1 MRFEEFQYIRPNMDD
16 WKTEFDL
23 KLEAFNNAEN
33 FEAQVKAM
41 EEINDLR
48 NSMDTMRTLCSIRY
62 TIDST
67 DEFYTAEQD
76 YFDEISPLI
85 EEKVTEFYKELVSSK
100 YKSELEGK
108 FGRQLFALAEGQL
121 KTFSP
126 EIIELLQQ
134 ENKLTSEYGKLVA
147 AAKIQFD
154 GKEQTIAQLSA
165 YAENKDRNVRRES
178 IDARSSYYSENLEKF
193 DGIYDKLVTIRTEIA
208 QKLGYKNFIE
218 LGYYRMG
225 RTDYTPEMVVN
236 YRKQIV
242 DQVVPLV
249 SKLYKRQEKRI
260 GVDEL
265 KFYDEKFNFKSGNAE
280 PQGTPEWIIENG
292 QKMYEE
298 MSSETGEFFNFMV
311 EHNLLDLVAKKGKQG
326 GGYCTYLPDFKSP
339 FIFSNFNGTSGD
351 IDVLTHEVG
360 HAFQCYS
367 SRGFEVPEYGWPT
380 MEACEIHSMS
390 MEFFAWPWMKLFF
403 KELADKYFFSHLSD
417 GLIFLPYGVMVDHFQ
432 HIIYENP
439 ELTPEERRTEWS
451 KLEKI
456 YLPERNYD
464 GNAYLLSGGA
474 WQRQSHI
481 YEAPFYYIDYTLAQV
496 CAFQFWKK
504 MHENRDEAWSDYVH
518 LCRQGG
524 SKSFLE
530 LVKEAKL
537 ISPFEDGCLA
547 SVVTVLEEYLNG
559 IDDQAL

>member
-1 MRFEEFQYIRPNMDD
+1 MKFEDFQYDRPSIET
-16 WKTEFDL
+16 WKTAFDS
-23 KLEAFNNAEN
+23 KLGDFKNAEN
-33 FEAQVKAM
+33 LEVQVKAM
-41 EEINDLR
+41 DEINVLR
-48 NSMDTMRTLCSIRY
+48 NSMDTMKTLCSIRY

-76 YFDEISPLI
+76 YFDEISPLV
-85 EEKVTEFYKELVSSK
+85 EEKITEFYKELVTSK
-100 YKSELEGK
+100 FKTELEVKYGC
-108 FGRQLFALAEGQL
+108 QLFALAEGQL

-134 ENKLTSEYGKLVA
+134 ENRLTSEYGKLVA
-147 AAKIQFD
+147 SAKISFD
-154 GKEQTIAQLSA
+154 GKELTLSQLGP
-165 YAENKDRNVRRES
+165 YRENINREIRRS
-178 IDARSSYYSENLEKF
+178 STDTLFSYYSDHLERF
-193 DGIYDKLVTIRTEIA
+193 DGIYDQLVKIRTEIA
-208 QKLGYKNFIE
+208 YKLGYKNYTE

-225 RTDYTPEMVVN
+225 RTDYTPKMVAN

-242 DQVVPLV
+242 DHVVPLV
-249 SKLYKRQEKRI
+249 SRLYARQEERI
-260 GVDEL
+260 GLDDL
-265 KFYDEKFNFKSGNAE
+265 KFYDELFKFKSGNAQ

-298 MSSETGEFFNFMV
+298 MSTETGEFFNFMV
-311 EHNLLDLVAKKGKQG
+311 EHGLLDLVAKKGKQG

-339 FIFSNFNGTSGD
+339 FIFSNFNGTSSD

-367 SRGFEVPEYGWPT
+367 SRGYELPEYGWPT

-403 KELADKYFFSHLSD
+403 KEQADKYFFSHLAD
-417 GLIFLPYGVMVDHFQ
+417 GLVFLPYGVLVDHFQ
-432 HIIYENP
+432 HVVYEKP
-439 ELTPEERRTEWS
+439 ELTPEERRAEWS

-464 GNAYLLSGGA
+464 GNAYLSSGGA

-481 YEAPFYYIDYTLAQV
+481 YEVPFYYIDYTLAQV

-504 MHENRDEAWSDYVH
+504 MHENREEAWADYVH
-518 LCRQGG
+518 LCKQGG
-524 SKSFLE
+524 SQSFLG

-537 ISPFEDGCLA
+537 ISPFEDGCLE
-547 SVVTVLEEYLNG
+547 SVVTVLEDYLNG
-559 IDDQAL
+559 IKDKDL